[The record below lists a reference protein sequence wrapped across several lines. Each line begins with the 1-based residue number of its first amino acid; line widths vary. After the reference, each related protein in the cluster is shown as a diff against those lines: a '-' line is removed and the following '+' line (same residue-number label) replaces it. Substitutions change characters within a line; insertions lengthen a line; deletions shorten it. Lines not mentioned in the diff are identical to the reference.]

1 MITSSIQLRG
11 AWAFIERNFRA
22 TRRYWG
28 WEVVFLVYSIV
39 SVLAVTYIAPGTE
52 ALTGVGA
59 TTDFMVIYLLVG
71 TLVWTYLNGVF
82 DAVAFMISWERW
94 EGTIEYTFMA
104 PIKLVTMLGG
114 SALFSIVYGLV
125 RTLIVIGV
133 VSLFFALNVADADF
147 LTATIFVLLGSI
159 GFLGIGIMAAALPLL
174 FLERGTQMTIV
185 VQAML
190 LLVSGIYY
198 PVSILPDWLEPL
210 SWISPATYILE
221 GIRGAML
228 DGKSVFDM
236 SAELWKLL
244 AVSLISLPLGVWIFQ
259 KAVDY
264 AKRTGRLKRYG

>member
-1 MITSSIQLRG
+1 ML
-11 AWAFIERNFRA
+11 FR
-22 TRRYWG
+22 
-28 WEVVFLVYSIV
+28 S
-39 SVLAVTYIAPGTE
+39 
-52 ALTGVGA
+52 
-59 TTDFMVIYLLVG
+59 
-71 TLVWTYLNGVF
+71 
-82 DAVAFMISWERW
+82 
-94 EGTIEYTFMA
+94 
-104 PIKLVTMLGG
+104 
-114 SALFSIVYGLV
+114 
-125 RTLIVIGV
+125 
-133 VSLFFALNVADADF
+133 DF

>member
-1 MITSSIQLRG
+1 MISSSLQLRG

-39 SVLAVTYIAPGTE
+39 NVLAVTYIAPGTE

-125 RTLIVIGV
+125 RTLIVIAV
-133 VSLFFALNVADADF
+133 VSFFFTLDVANADF

-198 PVSILPDWLEPL
+198 PVGILPDWLEPL

-244 AVSLISLPLGVWIFQ
+244 AVSVISLPLGVWIFQ

>member
-1 MITSSIQLRG
+1 MLTSSIQLRG

-39 SVLAVTYIAPGTE
+39 NVLAVTYIAPGTE

-114 SALFSIVYGLV
+114 SALFSILYGLV

-133 VSLFFALNVADADF
+133 VSLFFTLNVADADF
-147 LTATIFVLLGSI
+147 LTATIFVLLGSV

>member
-1 MITSSIQLRG
+1 MLTSSIQLRG

-39 SVLAVTYIAPGTE
+39 NVLAVTYIAPGTE

-114 SALFSIVYGLV
+114 SALFSILYGLV

-133 VSLFFALNVADADF
+133 VSLFFTLNVADTDF
-147 LTATIFVLLGSI
+147 LTATIFVLLGSV

>member
-1 MITSSIQLRG
+1 MLVSSLQLRG

-28 WEVVFLVYSIV
+28 WEVVFLIYSIV
-39 SVLAVTYIAPGTE
+39 NVLAVTYIAPGTE
-52 ALTGVGA
+52 ALTGIST

-104 PIKLVTMLGG
+104 PIRLITMLGG
-114 SALFSIVYGLV
+114 SAAFAVLYGLV
-125 RTLIVIGV
+125 RTVIVILV
-133 VSLFFALNVADADF
+133 VNLFFNLNTDNADF
-147 LTATIFVLLGSI
+147 VSAVIFVMLGSI
-159 GFLGIGIMAAALPLL
+159 GFLGIGIMAAALPLI
-174 FLERGTQMTIV
+174 FLERGSQMTMV
-185 VQAML
+185 VQAIL
-190 LLVSGIYY
+190 LLISGIYY
-198 PVSILPDWLEPL
+198 PVSILPDWLEPF

-228 DGKSVFDM
+228 EGKSVFDM

-244 AVSLISLPLGVWIFQ
+244 IVSAVSLPLGIWVFQ
-259 KAVDY
+259 FAVDF